1 MYIGCSYRRLT
12 VSEARSHVD
21 DLTMAL
27 SLDALLPTA
36 GWQSP
41 PLCTKLCDL
50 TTTSAVRE
58 DCASVTLGQGGAQLQ
73 KKNLRLMPD
82 DWQCIG
88 EISSELASLGV
99 ILNGEGP
106 PKGTDHLV
114 ITYLIRAFDGSIPSW
129 LAAKCRP
136 HWERGSRTS
145 SMELEEMQAG
155 TEASQLATEAAAPL
169 ASLDAIREA
178 EMQIAVHHRRAEAQW
193 QMEKAELSYSIRC
206 ALFIISV

>member
-21 DLTMAL
+21 GLTMAL

-36 GWQSP
+36 GWQSSL
-41 PLCTKLCDL
+41 LCAKLRGL

-58 DCASVTLGQGGAQLQ
+58 DCASVNLMQGGVKLL
-73 KKNLRLMPD
+73 KRNLNLSPD
-82 DWQCIG
+82 DRQRIG
-88 EISSELASLGV
+88 EIHSELASLGV
-99 ILNGEGP
+99 ILNGEGA
-106 PKGTDHLV
+106 KGTDSLV